1 MGKTPTILPRES
13 TPFVHANE
21 YREPVLPSKIRCS
34 LRKLGFTLT
43 ELPWS
48 WEQREAIPIF
58 ILSVPLSK
66 RWKKYIFILWIQKSA
81 SVSHSVVSGSL
92 RLPGIFQARILEWV
106 AIPFS
111 RGSSQPRDWT
121 QVSCIAGRFF
131 TIWATRE
138 ALYAFRKVK
147 VKVVQSCPTLW
158 GPMDYTVHEILQARI
173 LEWVAFPF
181 SRTFQPR
188 ERSQVSHIARGFFTR
203 WATRE
208 ILYAFKD
215 LQIHSTNKCGYR
227 LPGMLQSMVSQLDT
241 T

>member
-1 MGKTPTILPRES
+1 M
-13 TPFVHANE
+13 
-21 YREPVLPSKIRCS
+21 
-34 LRKLGFTLT
+34 KLGAEGGNSYFHLVSPFNQ
-43 ELPWS
+43 EM
-48 WEQREAIPIF
+48 
-58 ILSVPLSK
+58 
-66 RWKKYIFILWIQKSA
+66 KKYIFILWIQKSA

-92 RLPGIFQARILEWV
+92 QLHGIFQAKILEWV

-111 RGSSQPRDWT
+111 RGSSQARDWT
-121 QVSCIAGRFF
+121 QVSCIVGRFF

-158 GPMDYTVHEILQARI
+158 APMDYTVHEILQARI

-208 ILYAFKD
+208 TLYAFKD
-215 LQIHSTNKCGYR
+215 WQIHSTNKCGYR